1 MRCRA
6 DGKLNQRPKALTAE
20 WTKDSSFA
28 TSLAQVRRS
37 AETTGAKMQKRITKN
52 LPAIAAAL
60 LIAAFM
66 TGCTSGSKIRSDFDR
81 GADFSQY
88 QTYNFYADAGPER
101 TNYQSLFSQYM
112 VTAITKEMDVR
123 GYKKSDDPDLLVN
136 FNAVLRDKT
145 KVTTRSAPVSY
156 GGYYGY
162 RRGYY
167 DPWFGYSHSY
177 ATETHVSEYT
187 EGTLNI
193 DLVDAKNKK
202 MVWEA
207 VAVGRVREETL
218 RNLEPAVMNAV
229 PRLFEMYPYRAGEA
243 APNYSQQ

>member
-1 MRCRA
+1 MR
-6 DGKLNQRPKALTAE
+6 
-20 WTKDSSFA
+20 
-28 TSLAQVRRS
+28 
-37 AETTGAKMQKRITKN
+37 KRITKK

-60 LIAAFM
+60 LIAACL
-66 TGCTSGSKIRSDFDR
+66 TGCASGAKIRSDYDR
-81 GADFSQY
+81 SADFSQY
-88 QTYNFYADAGPER
+88 QTYNFYDDAGPER
-101 TNYQSLFSQYM
+101 TNYQSLFSQHM
-112 VTAITKEMDVR
+112 VAAITKEMDAR
-123 GYKKSDDPDLLVN
+123 GYEKSDDPDLLVN

-145 KVTTRSAPVSY
+145 KVTTRPAPVSY

-218 RNLEPAVMNAV
+218 RNLEQAVMEAV
-229 PRLFEMYPYRAGEA
+229 PRFFEAYPYRAGEA
-243 APNYSQQ
+243 VPIYSKQ

>member
-1 MRCRA
+1 MR
-6 DGKLNQRPKALTAE
+6 
-20 WTKDSSFA
+20 
-28 TSLAQVRRS
+28 
-37 AETTGAKMQKRITKN
+37 KRITRN

-60 LIAAFM
+60 LIAACM
-66 TGCTSGSKIRSDFDR
+66 TGCASGSKIRSDFDR
-81 GADFSQY
+81 NADFSQY
-88 QTYNFYADAGPER
+88 QSYNFYADAGPER
-101 TNYQSLFSQYM
+101 TNYQSLFSQHM
-112 VTAITKEMDVR
+112 VAAITKEMDAR
-123 GYKKSDDPDLLVN
+123 GYEKSDDPDLLIN
-136 FNAVLRDKT
+136 FNAFLRDKT
-145 KVTTRSAPVSY
+145 KVTTRPAPVPY

-218 RNLEPAVMNAV
+218 RNLEQAVMEAV
-229 PRLFEMYPYRAGEA
+229 PRFFEAYPYRAGDA
-243 APNYSQQ
+243 VPIYSEQ

>member
-1 MRCRA
+1 MR
-6 DGKLNQRPKALTAE
+6 N
-20 WTKDSSFA
+20 
-28 TSLAQVRRS
+28 
-37 AETTGAKMQKRITKN
+37 RITAN
-52 LPAIAAAL
+52 MPAIAAAL
-60 LIAAFM
+60 LIAAFL
-66 TGCTSGSKIRSDFDR
+66 TGCASGPKIRSDFDHN
-81 GADFSQY
+81 ADFSDY
-88 QTYNFYADAGPER
+88 QTYNFYVDAGPES

-112 VTAITKEMDVR
+112 VSAISKEMDDR
-123 GYKKSDDPDLLVN
+123 GYEKSDDPDLLVN

-167 DPWFGYSHSY
+167 DPWSGYSHSH

-193 DLVDAKNKK
+193 DLVDAKNNK

-207 VAVGRVREETL
+207 VSVGRVREKTL
-218 RNLEPAVMNAV
+218 RNIEQAVMEAV
-229 PRLFEMYPYRAGEA
+229 PRFFETYPYRAGKA
-243 APNYSQQ
+243 APIY

>member
-1 MRCRA
+1 MR
-6 DGKLNQRPKALTAE
+6 
-20 WTKDSSFA
+20 
-28 TSLAQVRRS
+28 
-37 AETTGAKMQKRITKN
+37 KRITKK

-66 TGCTSGSKIRSDFDR
+66 TGCTAGSKIRSDFDR
-81 GADFSQY
+81 DADFSQY
-88 QTYNFYADAGPER
+88 QSYNFYADAGPER
-101 TNYQSLFSQYM
+101 TNYQSLFSQHM
-112 VTAITKEMDVR
+112 VSAITKEMDVR

-187 EGTLNI
+187 EGTVNI
-193 DLVDAKNKK
+193 DLIDAKNKK

-218 RNLEPAVMNAV
+218 RNLEPAVMKAV
-229 PRLFEMYPYRAGEA
+229 PRLFETYPYRAGEA

>member
-1 MRCRA
+1 MI
-6 DGKLNQRPKALTAE
+6 
-20 WTKDSSFA
+20 
-28 TSLAQVRRS
+28 V
-37 AETTGAKMQKRITKN
+37 
-52 LPAIAAAL
+52 AI
-60 LIAAFM
+60 
-66 TGCTSGSKIRSDFDR
+66 S
-81 GADFSQY
+81 
-88 QTYNFYADAGPER
+88 
-101 TNYQSLFSQYM
+101 
-112 VTAITKEMDVR
+112 KEMDAR
-123 GYKKSDDPDLLVN
+123 GYEKSDDPDLLIN
-136 FNAVLRDKT
+136 FNAFLRDKT
-145 KVTTRSAPVSY
+145 KVTTRPAPVSY

-218 RNLEPAVMNAV
+218 QNIEQTVMDAV
-229 PRLFEMYPYRAGEA
+229 PQFFKTYPHRAGEA
-243 APNYSQQ
+243 APIYAER